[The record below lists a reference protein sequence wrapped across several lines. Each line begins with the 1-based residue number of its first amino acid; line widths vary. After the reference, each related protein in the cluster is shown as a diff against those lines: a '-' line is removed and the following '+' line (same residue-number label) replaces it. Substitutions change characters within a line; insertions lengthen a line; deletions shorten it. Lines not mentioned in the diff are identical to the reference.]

1 MERYKIRR
9 QRKDYLKKEI
19 EKQRQLIQEEDYKL
33 MKDEGNHEQHENH
46 MIELNKI
53 LSQLKL
59 ELEELRLVG
68 DKFYVLHGE
77 DSILIEVDESSK
89 ITFYLCEQSDELPS
103 ISIEKCDGSRIQIIN
118 AEQILENPNEKPIYE
133 LHTILST
140 KSIHQLFSV
149 KTNFDVPTTQKPSLF
164 ERVRQ
169 NTWSLGISPL
179 RRTTSDPTIFG
190 ERFSPPKSIY
200 SFMERYNTTPINS
213 PRKDNNNND
222 KSPPQSSTKDNN
234 TNNNNDEIDQQQ
246 ITKDNNNNNNSN
258 KEEQEQEQQQQIQ
271 QQPGKILL
279 TWNNK
284 ETSVYILNS
293 QEESL
298 ELLELFGSHI
308 DRSKK
313 ITAKQS
319 QNIKYLHQQKLIAYD
334 NTNEEHEIYLKQLWS
349 LLYPNQEYQKK
360 STLWK
365 DFGFQSDDPTRDFRG
380 MGLLGLL
387 NLIHLVKNHRKWVDE
402 TLALNRDY
410 PFAVAGINIS
420 NLLFEIFQ
428 ITDDSLQ
435 QPWYSSFW
443 SSPLMAM
450 LCSMSR
456 EHEHSFEEL
465 YFLVFRLMDHVWK
478 EMNATYMMFPLVMK
492 RLKALLIEISLQ
504 NPNSYEEV
512 RAKFEL
518 IIISNMIDASSPSS
532 PQK

>member
-9 QRKDYLKKEI
+9 QRKEYLKKEI
-19 EKQRQLIQEEDYKL
+19 DKQRQLIQEEDYKL
-33 MKDEGNHEQHENH
+33 MKDEENHEYHENH
-46 MIELNKI
+46 IIELNKT

-77 DSILIEVDESSK
+77 DSILIEIDESSK
-89 ITFYLCEQSDELPS
+89 IIFYLCSQSLELPS

-118 AEQILENPNEKPIYE
+118 AEQILENPEEKPIYE

-200 SFMERYNTTPINS
+200 SFMERYNTTPIS
-213 PRKDNNNND
+213 PRKDN
-222 KSPPQSSTKDNN
+222 S
-234 TNNNNDEIDQQQ
+234 
-246 ITKDNNNNNNSN
+246 NNNNNNESNSNNNSNSKEELKIDQQTTTTTINNNNKN
-258 KEEQEQEQQQQIQ
+258 KEDEEEQQQQSI

-319 QNIKYLHQQKLIAYD
+319 QNIKYLHQQKLMAYD
-334 NTNEEHEIYLKQLWS
+334 NTNQEHENHLRQLWS
-349 LLYPNQEYQKK
+349 LLYPNEEYQKK
-360 STLWK
+360 STRWK

-380 MGLLGLL
+380 MGMLGLL
-387 NLIHLVKNHRKWVDE
+387 NLIHLVKHHKNWVDE
-402 TLALNRDY
+402 TLSLNRDY

-456 EHEHSFEEL
+456 EHENAFEEL
-465 YFLVFRLMDHVWK
+465 YYLVFRLMDHVWK

-492 RLKALLIEISLQ
+492 RLKSLLIEISFQ

>member
-1 MERYKIRR
+1 
-9 QRKDYLKKEI
+9 
-19 EKQRQLIQEEDYKL
+19 
-33 MKDEGNHEQHENH
+33 
-46 MIELNKI
+46 
-53 LSQLKL
+53 
-59 ELEELRLVG
+59 
-68 DKFYVLHGE
+68 
-77 DSILIEVDESSK
+77 
-89 ITFYLCEQSDELPS
+89 
-103 ISIEKCDGSRIQIIN
+103 
-118 AEQILENPNEKPIYE
+118 
-133 LHTILST
+133 
-140 KSIHQLFSV
+140 
-149 KTNFDVPTTQKPSLF
+149 
-164 ERVRQ
+164 
-169 NTWSLGISPL
+169 
-179 RRTTSDPTIFG
+179 
-190 ERFSPPKSIY
+190 
-200 SFMERYNTTPINS
+200 
-213 PRKDNNNND
+213 
-222 KSPPQSSTKDNN
+222 
-234 TNNNNDEIDQQQ
+234 
-246 ITKDNNNNNNSN
+246 
-258 KEEQEQEQQQQIQ
+258 
-271 QQPGKILL
+271 
-279 TWNNK
+279 
-284 ETSVYILNS
+284 
-293 QEESL
+293 
-298 ELLELFGSHI
+298 LELFGSHI